1 MFNKIMCFW
10 RENKK
15 ECWKKKTGALYEQQ
29 FFSLF
34 VPTLTNISLY
44 ITECDDEP
52 RWQRE
57 STLMRRW
64 GVRWWWWWWWW
75 WWQMM
80 TEGEYI
86 DEAVRWQRGAGQRSD
101 KGRSGVVI
109 NHCGIPTDRPTDRL
123 VMSHCGL
130 VTLSKRLISTPAG
143 YRDPLQCIERGR
155 YQPTCYKGTRN
166 YHARTI
172 LCNTTQY
179 FCVHYPA
186 HTQYHARSCKALQ
199 YQTIQDNLMLL
210 ADIMALLP
218 HCILINPHCSFS

>member
-10 RENKK
+10 RERANKK
-15 ECWKKKTGALYEQQ
+15 ECWKKETGALYEEQ

-34 VPTLTNISLY
+34 VPTLTNISLHRSAW
-44 ITECDDEP
+44 
-52 RWQRE
+52 RWA
-57 STLMRRW
+57 
-64 GVRWWWWWWWW
+64 
-75 WWQMM
+75 QMM
-80 TEGEYI
+80 TEGEYT
-86 DEAVRWQRGAGQRSD
+86 DEPVRWHRGAGQRSD

-109 NHCGIPTDRPTDRL
+109 NHCGIPTDQL

-179 FCVHYPA
+179 FCVHYPP
-186 HTQYHARSCKALQ
+186 HTQYHARSCKVLQ
-199 YQTIQDNLMLL
+199 YQTIQDNLMLV
-210 ADIMALLP
+210 ADIMALLT
-218 HCILINPHCSFS
+218 HCILTNPHCPFLLLNT